1 MITPGE
7 NAMMQHPLPRSNPQP
22 RIVVV
27 TGAAAGIGLATARCF
42 AAMGDTVIL
51 TDRDIAAVEARAAEL
66 GDPHVGLP
74 MDVADEDAVVQTIA
88 AVAARFGRIDVLV
101 NNAGIV
107 DPQATAVFDKPI
119 VDVRRMIAVNVE
131 GAYVAAREA
140 ARVMLP
146 QGDGA
151 IVNLSSGA
159 ALVALPGRTPYSM
172 TKAAVLGL
180 TRSLACEW
188 ADTGIRV
195 NAVLPGYVRTEILAS
210 LERAGKFDPAVAGLA
225 APLGRMAEPAEIA
238 SVIGHVAGARHV
250 TGASIIADGGVAAY
264 GGRAAASTR
273 PISGRVPAG
282 CVVVTGGACPIGA
295 AVAERMEIEGRSVI
309 ILDRDGDA
317 LRQLPAGQVG
327 IAIDVTDDA
336 AVEAAVDAVVRDH
349 GPIAILV
356 NTSGG
361 IGCVGATVD
370 QTIMD
375 FRRVFDRNLTGT
387 LIAARAV
394 ASRMAS
400 EKRGGA
406 IVNLAA
412 AVGGGRFGGSGHDA
426 ARAAVAML
434 TRSLACEWAEHG
446 IRVNAVMPGYILPH
460 AGDPPRDPGVAG
472 ASGPMNRPGQASDVA
487 DAVAFLA
494 SDAASY
500 VTGISYVVDGG
511 CAAGSDVDPMAGYP

>member
-1 MITPGE
+1 MT
-7 NAMMQHPLPRSNPQP
+7 QQPLPYPHPHPNP
-22 RIVVV
+22 RIVVI

-74 MDVADEDAVVQTIA
+74 MDVADEDAVVRTIA

-107 DPQATAVFDKPI
+107 DPQATAVFDKP
-119 VDVRRMIAVNVE
+119 VADVRRMIAVNVE
-131 GAYVAAREA
+131 GAYVATREA
-140 ARVMLP
+140 ARIMLA

-159 ALVALPGRTPYSM
+159 ALAALPGRTPYSM

-180 TRSLACEW
+180 TRALAREW
-188 ADTGIRV
+188 AGAGIRV

-225 APLGRMAEPAEIA
+225 APLGRMADPAEIA
-238 SVIGHVAGARHV
+238 SVIEHVASARHV
-250 TGASIIADGGVAAY
+250 TGASIVADGGVAAY

-273 PISGRVPAG
+273 PVSGRVPAG

-295 AVAERMEIEGRSVI
+295 AVAERMAMTGRSVI
-309 ILDRDGDA
+309 ILDRDDDA
-317 LRQLPAGQVG
+317 LRRLPEGQVG
-327 IAIDVTDDA
+327 IAVDLTDDA
-336 AVEAAVDAVVRDH
+336 AVDHAVDTIVRDH
-349 GPIAILV
+349 GPVAILV
-356 NTSGG
+356 NTSEVVDR
-361 IGCVGATVD
+361 IDATVD
-370 QTIMD
+370 RTIMD
-375 FRRVFDRNLTGT
+375 FRRVFDRDLTGT

-394 ASRMAS
+394 GSHMAS
-400 EKRGGA
+400 AKRGGA
-406 IVNLAA
+406 IVNVAA
-412 AVGGGRFGGSGHDA
+412 GGQSGHSAHDA
-426 ARAAVAML
+426 ARAALTML

-446 IRVNAVMPGYILPH
+446 IRVNVVVPGHIVPHGADMPH
-460 AGDPPRDPGVAG
+460 TTG
-472 ASGPMNRPGQASDVA
+472 AIGAIGPMGRPGQASDVA

-500 VTGISYVVDGG
+500 VTGMSYVVDGG
-511 CAAGSDVDPMAGYP
+511 HAAGSDVDLMAER